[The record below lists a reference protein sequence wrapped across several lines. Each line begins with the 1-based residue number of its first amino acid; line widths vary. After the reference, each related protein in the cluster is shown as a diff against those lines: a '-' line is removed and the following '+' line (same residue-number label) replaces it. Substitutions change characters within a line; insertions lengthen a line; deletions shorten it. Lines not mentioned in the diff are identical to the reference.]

1 MKTIVVGA
9 GSVGYE
15 ITKQLI
21 EEGKDVVLIE
31 KDYNRAQNAIN
42 KLDCFVINKSA
53 SDLETLREAEC
64 DDAEIFIS
72 ATESD
77 EVNLIACS
85 LARSQFNVP
94 RIVARIR
101 NLDYSRVMSEGKP
114 FLGVDYVVTP
124 EVEAS
129 RKILDDIRFGV
140 VSDIL
145 HFEAKDIQMRNFS
158 VEKESVFNNKRL
170 FQLRSSLKIKFL
182 ISAILRENE
191 LIIPDGSTIIKEKDR
206 LYIVADA
213 ESMEKIFLM
222 EGKKVETIKK
232 VLIAGCGQIGHTVAK
247 FLIAKKIKL
256 TIVDKDSAL
265 CEQLSEEMGNKALIL
280 CGDISEPS
288 IFEEENLH
296 KYDLVITATKNQELN
311 LLTSIFAKNMGAKK
325 VIALVGK
332 SNYLT
337 IASKLDIDATVSP
350 KACAVDSILKYI
362 RKGNIRTV
370 HSIFDGRAE
379 VIEYSIADDSP
390 VNNLF
395 LKQISL
401 PSGSI
406 IVAISRNGE
415 GIVPDGN
422 FQFQTDDDVI
432 VLSSKE
438 SIAKIEKFFVAES
451 VK

>member
-1 MKTIVVGA
+1 MKVIVVGA

-21 EEGKDVVLIE
+21 EEKKDVVLIE
-31 KDYNRAQNAIN
+31 KDYDRAQNALN
-42 KLDCFVINKSA
+42 KLDCLVINKSA
-53 SDLETLREAEC
+53 SDLDTLKEAGC
-64 DDAEIFIS
+64 DNAEIFIS

-85 LARSQFNVP
+85 MARSQFNVP
-94 RIVARIR
+94 RIIARIR

-129 RKILDDIRFGV
+129 RKILDDIKFGV
-140 VSDIL
+140 VSDII
-145 HFEAKDIQMRNFS
+145 HFEAQEIQMRNFP
-158 VEKESVFNNKRL
+158 VEKDSVFNNKRL
-170 FQLRSSLKIKFL
+170 FQLRNTLKIKFL

-206 LYIVADA
+206 LFIVANA
-213 ESMEKIFLM
+213 PSMEKIFNM
-222 EGKKVETIKK
+222 EGKKVEIIRKI
-232 VLIAGCGQIGHTVAK
+232 LIAGCGHIGHTVAK
-247 FLIAKKIKL
+247 FLIAKKTKL
-256 TIVDKDSAL
+256 TIIDKNPDL
-265 CEQLSEEMGNKALIL
+265 CKQLSEEMGDKALIL

-288 IFEEENLH
+288 IFEDESLH

-311 LLTSIFAKNMGAKK
+311 LLTSIFAKSMGAKK

-379 VIEYSIADDSP
+379 IIEYSIAEDSP
-390 VNNLF
+390 VNDLF

-406 IVAISRNGE
+406 IVAISRDGK

-451 VK
+451 KK